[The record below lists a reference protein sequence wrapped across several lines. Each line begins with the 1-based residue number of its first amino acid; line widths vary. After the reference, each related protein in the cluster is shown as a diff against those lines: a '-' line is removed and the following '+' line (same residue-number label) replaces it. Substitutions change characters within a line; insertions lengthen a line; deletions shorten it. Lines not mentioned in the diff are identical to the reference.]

1 MTDKTKEKLEMFFD
15 ELLSDI
21 DNCSNIFRL
30 SEYYHLAWGYTNA
43 LADNDLTT
51 DEDEANIISP
61 MLYKLYT
68 EVQKKKDVLK
78 L

>member
-1 MTDKTKEKLEMFFD
+1 MTEKTKKRLEIFFG

-30 SEYYHLAWGYTNA
+30 SEYYHLAWGYMNA

-68 EVQKKKDVLK
+68 EVQKKKDALK